1 MCIFGL
7 ILKLLIFNLKIR
19 IDIKNKKL
27 YFYNNSLFLLYNVI
41 LMGKIKKK
49 CYRCDIIKI
58 LILIFFFDNK
68 VIYVYIEIV
77 YFIKYY
83 LV

>member
-1 MCIFGL
+1 MFIFGL

-49 CYRCDIIKI
+49 WYRCDIIKI

>member
-27 YFYNNSLFLLYNVI
+27 YFYKNSLFLLYNVI
-41 LMGKIKKK
+41 LMGKIKKNVI
-49 CYRCDIIKI
+49 DVI
-58 LILIFFFDNK
+58 LIKF
-68 VIYVYIEIV
+68 
-77 YFIKYY
+77 
-83 LV
+83 

>member
-41 LMGKIKKK
+41 LMGKIKKNVI
-49 CYRCDIIKI
+49 DVI
-58 LILIFFFDNK
+58 LLKF
-68 VIYVYIEIV
+68 
-77 YFIKYY
+77 
-83 LV
+83 

>member
-1 MCIFGL
+1 MFIFGL

-41 LMGKIKKK
+41 LMGKIKKNVI
-49 CYRCDIIKI
+49 DVI
-58 LILIFFFDNK
+58 LLKF
-68 VIYVYIEIV
+68 
-77 YFIKYY
+77 
-83 LV
+83 